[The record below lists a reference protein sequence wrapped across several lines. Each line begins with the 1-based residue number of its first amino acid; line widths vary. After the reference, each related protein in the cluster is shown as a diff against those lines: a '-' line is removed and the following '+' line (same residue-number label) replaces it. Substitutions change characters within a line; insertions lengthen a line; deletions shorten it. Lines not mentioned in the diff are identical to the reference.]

1 MNRLVTNIKNP
12 YLTIDPNLHWGPYIE
27 LLLRGGIAEK
37 HPKDGRLL
45 KLVNFNE

>member
-1 MNRLVTNIKNP
+1 MNRLVTAPEMP
-12 YLTIDPNLHWGPYIE
+12 YIRLDSTKHWGPYVE
-27 LLLRGGIAEK
+27 LLIRSGIAEK